1 MKKHNLPNLHS
12 TRQGGFTL
20 IELMIVVA
28 IIAIL
33 AAIAVPQYQ
42 NYVAKAQT
50 GAALAEIAPGKVG
63 VETLVAEGGSTSA
76 VAAVGLPATST
87 RCSAITAAVATTG
100 VATLTCALQGGSK
113 VEGNLVLARNG
124 DGVWTCSST
133 MTETTLLPA
142 SCR

>member
-1 MKKHNLPNLHS
+1 MKKHNRPNLPS

-63 VETLVAEGGSTSA
+63 VETLVAEGGSTGET
-76 VAAVGLPATST
+76 AAVGLPETST
-87 RCSAITAAVATTG
+87 RCTKITAAVATTG
-100 VATLTCALQGGSK
+100 VATLACAMKNSSK
-113 VEGNLVLARNG
+113 VDGTLTLARTTAG
-124 DGVWTCSST
+124 IWSCTSD
-133 MTETTLLPA
+133 MKDPTLLPA